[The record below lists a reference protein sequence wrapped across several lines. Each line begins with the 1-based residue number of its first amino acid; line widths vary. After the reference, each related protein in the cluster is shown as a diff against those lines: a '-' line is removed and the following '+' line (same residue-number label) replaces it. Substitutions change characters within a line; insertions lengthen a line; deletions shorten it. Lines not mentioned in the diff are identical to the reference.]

1 MTETEIEEKVKRFW
15 DARNKFLDEKEL
27 KEQDEMLETVD
38 ECEFIDPSSERP
50 VKVVDFVRWLDAD
63 DLLETI
69 KDAYP
74 YFDFIKKR
82 FDPRMKFV
90 GYLCLARARS
100 IKSAYDSLTDADWRK
115 LGFEEKP
122 SYEILREFTN
132 ERIGAERLP
141 KLFNRILE
149 NAVFIGKRKGLEIGK
164 RTMEDATDVPALK
177 HDPES
182 EYSGYYK
189 EWGRKV
195 DITLD
200 ADYQIPLDYCPIG
213 INEDEG
219 KCLPASQEKL
229 KSLGIE
235 EKERIV
241 DDKYAT
247 FENIASSKSKGT
259 NLIFKIAKNWK
270 RESVDEIEKAV
281 RDRYQKYH
289 NERDF
294 ISTKSV
300 SCMLGYLYEKGEH
313 ELVGRYYR
321 AENMEIAHTAE
332 YRKKCNERS
341 AKMEGSNGYLKNVAG
356 LCDRFRRRGWR
367 AFLMKIGL
375 TLLSIMFAALI
386 RLQNGITKNLG
397 NVTYVV

>member
-15 DARNKFLDEKEL
+15 DAKKRNLDEADSRELEKTL
-27 KEQDEMLETVD
+27 KEID

-50 VKVVDFVRWLDAD
+50 VKVVDFVRWLNPES
-63 DLLETI
+63 LLEI
-69 KDAYP
+69 VKEKYP
-74 YFDFIKKR
+74 YFDYIKDR
-82 FDPRMKFV
+82 FPARMRFV
-90 GYLCLARARS
+90 AYHCLSGNRFLMASYRS
-100 IKSAYDSLTDADWRK
+100 LSKEDWRK
-115 LGFEEKP
+115 IGFDKIEP
-122 SYEILREFTN
+122 YETLRDFTY
-132 ERIGAERLP
+132 ERIGEENLP
-141 KLFNRILE
+141 ALTDIMIK
-149 NAVFIGKRKGLEIGK
+149 EIGSIAEKK
-164 RTMEDATDVPALK
+164 RIIIGERVMEDATDIPALK

-189 EWGRKV
+189 EWGYKV

-200 ADYQIPLDYCPIG
+200 ADHQIPLNYLPLG

-219 KCLPASQEKL
+219 KCLKGSQEKL

-235 EKERIV
+235 EKERMV
-241 DDKYAT
+241 DGKYAT
-247 FENIASSKSKGT
+247 FENIASSKSKGID
-259 NLIFKIAKNWK
+259 LFFKIAKNWK
-270 RESVDEIEKAV
+270 RESVDEMEKAV

-289 NERDF
+289 NEMDF
-294 ISTKSV
+294 IPTKSI

-321 AENMEIAHTAE
+321 AENMEIAHTSE
-332 YRKKCNERS
+332 YRRKCNERS
-341 AKMEGSNGYLKNVAG
+341 SKMEGSNGYMKNVAG

-367 AFLMKIGL
+367 AFLIRVGFTVL
-375 TLLSIMFAALI
+375 SLLFAALT